1 MLSPSCMTRRSRS
14 ALHSL
19 ARQSSDR
26 GLAFARPR
34 PICCQSSDLTPTYR
48 GSSTHAATRRT
59 GFCLHPLPR
68 SRWPRFVTAPPCH
81 PVFNPSRSPDS
92 ASRPRLIIDNRVT
105 DYRQL
110 PRPTFRRKPLVDY
123 AIPTASI
130 PRRPPAWVAKVY
142 SPTRFVSRHM
152 GEPLYQIIGR
162 HRAEPLPERKPS
174 WLKVRAPGGPNY
186 LRLKQLMREL
196 DLHTVCEEAH
206 CPNVGECWEH
216 GTATFMILGD
226 VCTRNCAY
234 CAVAHGRPPTYDIEE
249 PSRVAEAIAEMQL
262 QHAVITS
269 VDRDDL
275 PDFGAYIF
283 AETIRRIKQRLPDCS
298 VEVLVP
304 DFQGNED
311 SIRSVLEA
319 GPDIYNHNTETV
331 PRLYK
336 RCRPGGRYERVMQ
349 IFRTAKRIAPHIPT
363 KTGIILGMGE
373 TLEEVEIV
381 MRDLRAVDVDILT
394 LGQYLRPSESHHPID
409 RYVTPDEFRR
419 MREIGMAMGFRHV
432 ESGPLVRSSY
442 HAWEQVQAAGV

>member
-1 MLSPSCMTRRSRS
+1 
-14 ALHSL
+14 
-19 ARQSSDR
+19 
-26 GLAFARPR
+26 
-34 PICCQSSDLTPTYR
+34 
-48 GSSTHAATRRT
+48 
-59 GFCLHPLPR
+59 
-68 SRWPRFVTAPPCH
+68 
-81 PVFNPSRSPDS
+81 
-92 ASRPRLIIDNRVT
+92 
-105 DYRQL
+105 
-110 PRPTFRRKPLVDY
+110 
-123 AIPTASI
+123 
-130 PRRPPAWVAKVY
+130 
-142 SPTRFVSRHM
+142 M
-152 GEPLYQIIGR
+152 GETLYQISGR

-174 WLKVRAPGGPNY
+174 WLKVKAPGGPRY
-186 LRLKQLMREL
+186 LQLKQLMREL

-234 CAVAHGRPPTYDIEE
+234 CAVSHGRPPKYDITE
-249 PSRVAEAIAEMQL
+249 PSRVADAIAEMRL

-283 AETIRRIKQRLPDCS
+283 AETIRQIKQRLPECS

-311 SIRSVLEA
+311 SIRAVLEA
-319 GPDIYNHNTETV
+319 EPDIYNHNTETV

-336 RCRPGGRYERVMQ
+336 KCRPGGRYERVLN
-349 IFRTAKRIAPHIPT
+349 IFRTSKRIAPHIPT

-373 TLEEVEIV
+373 TLEEVEAV

-394 LGQYLRPSESHHPID
+394 LGQYLRPSDSHIKLD
-409 RYVTPDEFRR
+409 RYVTPEEFRR
-419 MREIGMAMGFRHV
+419 LKEIGMEMGFKHV

>member
-1 MLSPSCMTRRSRS
+1 
-14 ALHSL
+14 
-19 ARQSSDR
+19 
-26 GLAFARPR
+26 
-34 PICCQSSDLTPTYR
+34 
-48 GSSTHAATRRT
+48 
-59 GFCLHPLPR
+59 
-68 SRWPRFVTAPPCH
+68 
-81 PVFNPSRSPDS
+81 
-92 ASRPRLIIDNRVT
+92 
-105 DYRQL
+105 
-110 PRPTFRRKPLVDY
+110 
-123 AIPTASI
+123 
-130 PRRPPAWVAKVY
+130 
-142 SPTRFVSRHM
+142 M
-152 GEPLYQIIGR
+152 GDTLYQITGR
-162 HRAEPLPERKPS
+162 HRVEPLPDRKPG
-174 WLKVRAPGGPNY
+174 WLKVKAPGGPRY
-186 LRLKQLMREL
+186 LQLKQMMRDL

-234 CAVAHGRPPTYDIEE
+234 CAVAHGRPPKYDIEE
-249 PSRVAEAIAEMQL
+249 PSRVADAIGEMRL

-283 AETIRRIKQRLPDCS
+283 AETIRQIKQRLPDCS

-311 SIRSVLEA
+311 SIRTVLEA

-373 TLEEVEIV
+373 TLEEVELV

-394 LGQYLRPSESHHPID
+394 LGQYLRPSDSHIPID
-409 RYVTPDEFRR
+409 RYVTPEEFKQLRDV
-419 MREIGMAMGFRHV
+419 GMAMGFKHV

-442 HAWEQVQAAGV
+442 HAWEQVQAAELNA